1 MPMIEC
7 EYFEDPIALSKDHD
21 RSVCEAN
28 FKLSIA
34 PEDESS
40 GHYVIGAERLQPVG
54 PSRHFA
60 QQSLLGATADPGG
73 EQIVELGQNEG
84 RQE

>member
-1 MPMIEC
+1 MIEC
-7 EYFEDPIALSKDHD
+7 EHFEDPIALAKDHD

-40 GHYVIGAERLQPVG
+40 RRYVVGAERLQPVS
-54 PSRHFA
+54 PSGHFA
-60 QQSLLGATADPGG
+60 EQSLLGATTDPGG
-73 EQIVELGQNEG
+73 E
-84 RQE
+84 